1 MEPPGRS
8 HCLCPRRAT
17 AGNMTAYFRSLAAR
31 FVHRRQTERELEEEL
46 RSHIELRADGLER
59 SGFTRAEAE
68 RRARIEFGGEARF
81 KEECR
86 DAIAGNFIDVLM
98 QDLRFCLRTLAKQP
112 VFAVVAIVTLAI
124 GTGMTTAMLSIVHD
138 VLVRPLPY
146 TNSGRLYAAYTGS
159 DSTGQ
164 TRIAAS
170 GPEYLDYR
178 DQNKSFVRIAE
189 YLPRFTFTW
198 TGEGEPKLVTCT
210 AGSEDF
216 FAALGVR
223 PYLGRLYEPREFSY
237 LKDDTMVVSYWFW
250 KTKLGGDPH
259 VIGRTIRLQDE
270 SVAIIGVLPPM
281 SDLFP
286 DTDVWPKL
294 TTRPSWPFM
303 QWRANKFLRVVGEL
317 RPGITPKMAEEDLT
331 AIIRRAPDEP
341 RDVRVELVPLKE
353 DLVGNLRAPLI
364 ATLGAAALILVVA
377 SINVAA
383 LLLARA
389 VKRRPEMALRLSLGA
404 GLGRIARQLITEA
417 TVLNSAGCA
426 LGLLLAWGA
435 LHLVAQLP
443 NLPLPRLDE
452 VHLNTPALAV
462 TILIA
467 SATTVLFG
475 WLPAMGFS
483 RLHLSSALRS
493 RGTETGERRKLSL
506 PTLVVAEIACSVV
519 LTISVGLLV
528 HSFWR
533 VMHVDPGF
541 QARSLFRVYL
551 RSDSPPNDPEG
562 LRVYNE
568 RAVPFWQNLLTETA
582 SLPGVRST
590 AISDWK
596 PGRDSEIAT
605 LLLEGRPYDEADLP
619 TIEGTWVSAD
629 FFRTVGAQLVT
640 GRSFTERDNADAPS
654 VVIINTQAARQF
666 WPGQNPIGKRIGVNY
681 TGPGRRTSG
690 ATPRLREIVGV
701 VGTMRHGPLD
711 APTAPA
717 VYMPY
722 LQDETSHDM
731 SAMNLLVRT
740 EGNAVGLAQ
749 NLRKQIHALRPD
761 EPVEQIQSVEEL
773 EAQSIAPR
781 RYTLLLLA
789 TFAVV
794 DLILAA
800 VGVYGVISY
809 VTAQRTREFGVR
821 IALGATRGR
830 VISQVLRG
838 GVRLTVIGSLIGLA
852 GAFIVTRSLSALLFE
867 ISPLDP
873 LSYSVAIALLAAIS
887 VCACLV
893 PAWRASRVDPII
905 AMQSE

>member
-1 MEPPGRS
+1 
-8 HCLCPRRAT
+8 
-17 AGNMTAYFRSLAAR
+17 MTAYFRSLAAR
-31 FVHRRQTERELEEEL
+31 FFHRSQTENDLEEEL
-46 RSHIELRADGLER
+46 RSHIQLRADDLER
-59 SGFTRAEAE
+59 SGLGRAEAE

-81 KEECR
+81 REECR
-86 DAIAGNFIDVLM
+86 DAIAGNFIDILM
-98 QDLRFCLRTLAKQP
+98 QDLRFSLRTLAKQP

-124 GTGMTTAMLSIVHD
+124 GIGMTTAMLSIVRD

-146 TNSGRLYAAYTGS
+146 TNSERLYAVYARS

-170 GPEYLDYR
+170 GPDYLDYH
-178 DQNKSFVRIAE
+178 DQNKSFTDIAE

-198 TGEGEPKLVTCT
+198 TGEGEPKLVNCT
-210 AGSEDF
+210 AVSGDF
-216 FAALGVR
+216 FATLGVR
-223 PYLGRLYEPREFSY
+223 PYLGRLYEPREYNY
-237 LKDDTMVVSYWFW
+237 LKDDTMVVSYRFW
-250 KTKLGGDPH
+250 KTQLGGDPH
-259 VIGRTIRLQDE
+259 VIGRIIRLQDE

-317 RPGITPKMAEEDLT
+317 RPGVTPKMAEEDLT

-341 RDVRVELVPLKE
+341 RDVRVQLVPLKE

-364 ATLGAAALILVVA
+364 ATLGGAALILVVA

-417 TVLNSAGCA
+417 TVLNGAGCG
-426 LGLLLAWGA
+426 LGLLLAWSA
-435 LHLVAQLP
+435 LRLVAQLP
-443 NLPLPRLDE
+443 SLPLPRLDE

-483 RLHLSSALRS
+483 RLQLSSALRS
-493 RGTETGERRKLSL
+493 RGTGTGERRKLSL
-506 PTLVVAEIACSVV
+506 PALVVAEIACSVV
-519 LTISVGLLV
+519 LTISVALLV

-541 QARSLFRVYL
+541 QTRSLFRVYL
-551 RSDSPPNDPEG
+551 RSESPPNDPEG

-568 RAVPFWQNLLTETA
+568 KAVPFWQDLLTETA
-582 SLPGVRST
+582 SLSGIRSA
-590 AISDWK
+590 AISDWR
-596 PGRDSEIAT
+596 PGRDSAIAT
-605 LLLEGRPYDEADLP
+605 LLVEGRSYDEADLP
-619 TIEGTWVSAD
+619 TIEGSWISAD
-629 FFRTVGAQLVT
+629 FFRTVSAPLIT
-640 GRSFTERDNADAPS
+640 GRSFTEHDNADAPP
-654 VVIINTQAARQF
+654 VAIINTQAARQF
-666 WPGQNPIGKRIGVNY
+666 WPGQNPIGKRIGINY
-681 TGPGRRTSG
+681 TGAGRRTSG
-690 ATPRLREIVGV
+690 ATPRLREIVGI

-717 VYMPY
+717 VYTPY

-740 EGNAVGLAQ
+740 EGSAMGLAE
-749 NLRKQIHALRPD
+749 NLRKQIHALRSD
-761 EPVEQIQSVEEL
+761 QPVEQIQSVEEL
-773 EAQSIAPR
+773 EAQSLAPR

-789 TFAVV
+789 AFAVV
-794 DLILAA
+794 DLVLAA

-830 VISQVLRG
+830 VVSEVLRG
-838 GVRLTVIGSLIGLA
+838 GVRLTVIGSAIGLV
-852 GAFIVTRSLSALLFE
+852 GAFIVARSLSALLFE

-873 LSYSVAIALLAAIS
+873 LSYSAAVALLALIS

-893 PAWRASRVDPII
+893 PAWRASRVDPIV